1 MIFLMIFWF
10 MLPAFIFVLFF
21 LLIQK
26 VEHPVAKKINR
37 TVDIVLNWRKEYGR
51 PLPEMLFIGCLIAG
65 LFLASKMIKSRT
77 VWNEGEI
84 HIFWNGATESMYESL
99 IDSCFGETIR
109 TPQTEPVYFVKT
121 HPIDQA
127 LKSSPFQFILYLVD
141 AQSDVLPKDLEKKK
155 SSISGINQ
163 YKNIWCRNQNVFLMY
178 IDGSKSEIE
187 LHNLNRLFDEVKM
200 DMDQEIK
207 AGLFK
212 HHDAKKRKNALL
224 KSFGW
229 TFETLADFELRIDDS
244 DHGFV
249 SLSPK
254 TGNRWIN
261 VRWID
266 RADSTFLNQSQIIE
280 ERNAFGKRY
289 FYGTKVEDVHQSG
302 WSHQFLNC
310 PAFTVRGLW
319 GNEERIMGGPFQT
332 TAFYDRVMKRVY
344 LVDYAVHAS
353 GMQKMPLLRRA
364 DIVARS
370 FRTHRSL
377 LYKSH

>member
-37 TVDIVLNWRKEYGR
+37 TVDIVLDWRKEYGR
-51 PLPEMLFIGCLIAG
+51 PLPEMLFIICLVVG
-65 LFLASKMIKSRT
+65 LFLASKMIKSHA

-84 HIFWNGATESMYESL
+84 HIFWNDATESTYESL

-121 HPIDQA
+121 HSIDRA
-127 LKSSPFQFILYLVD
+127 KSSPYQFILYLVD
-141 AQSDVLPKDLEKKK
+141 AQSDALPKDLRKKR
-155 SSISGINQ
+155 GVNR
-163 YKNIWCRNQNVFLMY
+163 YKNIWSWNQKVYLLCV
-178 IDGSKSEIE
+178 DGSKSQIE
-187 LHNLNRLFDEVKM
+187 VQNLNRVFDQIKQ

-212 HHDAKKRKNALL
+212 HHDAQKRKNALL

-266 RADSTFLNQSQIIE
+266 HADSTFLNQSQIIE
-280 ERNAFGKRY
+280 ERNAFGRRY
-289 FYGTKVEDVHQSG
+289 YYGTKVEDIHQYG
-302 WSHQFLNC
+302 WSHPFLNC

-319 GNEERIMGGPFQT
+319 GNEERVMGGPFQT

-353 GMQKMPLLRRA
+353 GMRKMPLLRRA

-377 LYKSH
+377 LYERH